1 MSVTAAE
8 VLAEAA
14 SRYGEALDAEHL
26 GETYQSM
33 ISMAERSAGGVFY
46 TPEPVARAMTTFAL
60 EQAIRQD
67 GSGDPQRILRI
78 VACDP
83 SCGCGVFLAAARLLA
98 THYAGRPFGRQP
110 SAAQVFAVMPT
121 VVMWCIFGIDIDP
134 VAVELARVAVSI
146 ETGST
151 IPSDTLLRHIV
162 CGNPLDGDSPPAM
175 EERLAKQEEMA
186 LSREWGLRDAK
197 GEDPRELPADLQV
210 RQWPAPLDVAG
221 EALL

>member
-8 VLAEAA
+8 VLAEAT

-33 ISMAERSAGGVFY
+33 IAMAERSAGGVFY

-83 SCGCGVFLAAARLLA
+83 SCGCGVVLAAAARLLA
-98 THYAGRPFGRQP
+98 THYAGRLFSRQP

-121 VVMWCIFGIDIDP
+121 VVMGWVF
-134 VAVELARVAVSI
+134 
-146 ETGST
+146 
-151 IPSDTLLRHIV
+151 
-162 CGNPLDGDSPPAM
+162 
-175 EERLAKQEEMA
+175 
-186 LSREWGLRDAK
+186 GLRGALTGDEAR
-197 GEDPRELPADLQV
+197 PRCRLV
-210 RQWPAPLDVAG
+210 RDRQALWGMTDEETA
-221 EALL
+221 ALLGTTEAPWIGKATARRILLSLPGPRRPCPHESEWAGRARARDGRARGRARAAERRAS

>member
-8 VLAEAA
+8 VLAEAT
-14 SRYGEALDAEHL
+14 SRYGEDLDAEHL

-33 ISMAERSAGGVFY
+33 IAMAERSAGGVFY

-67 GSGDPQRILRI
+67 GSADPQRILRI

-83 SCGCGVFLAAARLLA
+83 SCGCGVFLAAAARLLA
-98 THYAGRPFGRQP
+98 TQYAGRLFGRQP

-146 ETGST
+146 ETGGT
-151 IPSDTLLRHIV
+151 IPPHALLRHIV

-175 EERLAKQEEMA
+175 EERLGKQEET
-186 LSREWGLRDAK
+186 D
-197 GEDPRELPADLQV
+197 D
-210 RQWPAPLDVAG
+210 
-221 EALL
+221 